1 MLWILRI
8 KLESCSLKLSGR
20 SSIAE
25 QYMWSLSKEH
35 LIHSNGDFPIP
46 KQRQQLACSKSFNH
60 DHHLK
65 ELKLYHFFLTPYSG
79 PTTLEFLVGSRAKTK
94 NASVG
99 SQLFYHCS
107 SQTIPYLIEIFS
119 HFILTYE
126 SVKCPWSEI
135 SDLWYFIFTLVYIMP
150 SCFHNSPAR

>member
-79 PTTLEFLVGSRAKTK
+79 PTTLKFFVGSK
-94 NASVG
+94 NASVW

-107 SQTIPYLIEIFS
+107 SQTFHALWKFLVSSFWSMSMAWNVGFLII
-119 HFILTYE
+119 
-126 SVKCPWSEI
+126 
-135 SDLWYFIFTLVYIMP
+135 
-150 SCFHNSPAR
+150 